1 MIGNRTGLRSAL
13 HGAIFILTATLLMT
27 GVATAA
33 KKEDPPQ
40 TTSEGLNLTTN
51 TKHRLVYVADD
62 VDFGRY
68 TKVMIVDCAVAFA
81 KNWQRDYNRNERDLS
96 RKVKDT
102 DVTRIKES
110 LAAEFKKVFTQTMT
124 DNGLEVV
131 TEPATDVIVLRPA
144 IINLVV
150 SAPDIQSASRSRSYT
165 ADAGQMTLYLELY
178 DGVSGAILAKLMDA
192 KSDSRNAPMM
202 MRQTRVNN
210 IAAADRMLKGWAT
223 ELAGHFGAVTK
234 IEEEPAEE
242 EPEEEGSE

>member
-1 MIGNRTGLRSAL
+1 MIGNHTWLRSAFN
-13 HGAIFILTATLLMT
+13 GAIFVLTATLLMT
-27 GVATAA
+27 GAATAA
-33 KKEDPPQ
+33 EKEELPQ
-40 TTSEGLNLTTN
+40 TTAEGLNLTTN
-51 TKHRLVYVADD
+51 TKHRVVYVADD
-62 VDFGRY
+62 VDFGSY

-81 KNWQRDYNRNERDLS
+81 KNWQRDYNRNERDLGS
-96 RKVKDT
+96 KVKDN
-102 DVTRIKES
+102 DVTRMKDT

-131 TEPATDVIVLRPA
+131 TEPAADVIVLRPA

-150 SAPDIQSASRSRSYT
+150 SAPDVQSASRSRSYT

-192 KSDSRNAPMM
+192 KSGNRNAPTMM
-202 MRQTRVNN
+202 HQSRVNN

-234 IEEEPAEE
+234 IEEAPA
-242 EPEEEGSE
+242 EEEGSE